1 MSFEALL
8 DDEGGSFSK
17 EDVEKLRYVI
27 KEYEVENRR
36 LKDEWLAYKES
47 AENVREWKNFREKER
62 NTFMKQINTLRQN
75 VNIEKKATDGLA
87 KKNGALE
94 AELTIHKEERK
105 TLTTEMALLKHK
117 VQDYER
123 KLNDDRAK
131 RLQNMHENEIL
142 RRANAQLTAQ
152 SESAGEGERKAA
164 ASLLEKVQLLDTATT
179 RLDQQKRVISA
190 QGDEMLDLNREIT
203 ALKETMKN
211 ISENMLRTQTQMVS
225 MNKER
230 DEFEQE
236 SFRLRKELVKVAA
249 SNSDKSAAFA
259 SFASSSALNRSRPH
273 TTASKYSTNGAVSR
287 ASTANAGFSRGGGS
301 RGGGGTTPSSPIGSA
316 SMSSFSFLD
325 WEETDHYKRGV
336 SSQNSQRGRSPMRAT
351 SSIGGSCGGSPNSS
365 IMGNSVANDGFGYNT
380 EGRTRSPPT
389 PMHNVMRGGS
399 ISALSTSIHSGDSMP
414 AILSPISSNNKKQSP
429 EKGKK
434 KKNRRSVANAPL
446 TRYVGQGLGLKS
458 DPPPKYSK
466 GGSAKQVLAR
476 ILAESD
482 E

>member
-1 MSFEALL
+1 
-8 DDEGGSFSK
+8 
-17 EDVEKLRYVI
+17 
-27 KEYEVENRR
+27 
-36 LKDEWLAYKES
+36 
-47 AENVREWKNFREKER
+47 
-62 NTFMKQINTLRQN
+62 
-75 VNIEKKATDGLA
+75 
-87 KKNGALE
+87 
-94 AELTIHKEERK
+94 
-105 TLTTEMALLKHK
+105 
-117 VQDYER
+117 
-123 KLNDDRAK
+123 
-131 RLQNMHENEIL
+131 LQNMHENEIL

-179 RLDQQKRVISA
+179 KIDQQKRVISA

-236 SFRLRKELVKVAA
+236 SYRLRKELVKVAA

-259 SFASSSALNRSRPH
+259 SFSSSSALNRSRPH
-273 TTASKYSTNGAVSR
+273 TMASKYSTNGSGSR
-287 ASTANAGFSRGGGS
+287 ASTANAGFNR
-301 RGGGGTTPSSPIGSA
+301 GGGTTPSSPIGSA
-316 SMSSFSFLD
+316 SIGGFSFLD
-325 WEETDHYKRGV
+325 WEENDHYKRAS

-351 SSIGGSCGGSPNSS
+351 SSIGGSRGGSPNSS
-365 IMGNSVANDGFGYNT
+365 IMENSVANDGFAGYNT
-380 EGRTRSPPT
+380 EGRTMSPPT
-389 PMHNVMRGGS
+389 PMHNDMRSDS
-399 ISALSTSIHSGDSMP
+399 ISALSTSVHSGESMP
-414 AILSPISSNNKKQSP
+414 PILSPITNNNTKQSP
-429 EKGKK
+429 DKGKK

-458 DPPPKYSK
+458 ETPPKYSK